1 MLQRINPDNPQEN
14 LIHEAVAC
22 LRDGGVIIYPT
33 DTFYALGCDI
43 QHKKAVEKLCRIK
56 GVDPE
61 KAQFSCICED
71 MRTVGE
77 YCRHVSTPMYKIMKR
92 AFPGPYTFV
101 LEASR
106 KVPRHFQTR
115 KTLGVRIPGHP
126 VPLMMLHHLAHP
138 IASMS
143 VDQDDDDPDYGRDP
157 DQIWDRYAS
166 RVDLMLSGGYG
177 NYLPSTVIDMSRGE
191 DDIVV
196 LREGMGELAL
206 LGLIA
211 G

>member
-1 MLQRINPDNPQEN
+1 MLQRINPEKPQED
-14 LIHEAVAC
+14 LIQQAVDC
-22 LRDGGVIIYPT
+22 LRNGGVIIYPT

-56 GVDPE
+56 GLDPA

-77 YCRHVSTPMYKIMKR
+77 YCLHVSTPMYKIMKR

-101 LEASR
+101 LQASR
-106 KVPRHFQTR
+106 MVPRHFQTR
-115 KTLGVRIPGHP
+115 KTLGIRIPEHQ
-126 VPLMMLHHLAHP
+126 VPLMLLHYLTHP

-143 VDQDDDDPDYGRDP
+143 VDQDENDPDYGRNP
-157 DQIWDRYAS
+157 EQIWDRYQTK
-166 RVDLMLSGGYG
+166 VDLMLSGGYG

-196 LREGMGELAL
+196 LREGMGPLAP
-206 LGLIA
+206 LGLA
-211 G
+211 